1 MGLYVFDLGERECHF
16 VEQMTRKTVKKDRA
30 SVDSAISKLNKH
42 QSILGICFH
51 PGGLFGVLEV
61 KSARNQTSRRIETR
75 VWVAEAVKQVLV
87 WAAGI
92 DRMAELS
99 Y

>member
-30 SVDSAISKLNKH
+30 SVDSAIAELNKH
-42 QSILGICFH
+42 PSILGICFYC
-51 PGGLFGVLEV
+51 GFFGILEV
-61 KSARNQTSRRIETR
+61 KSAHNQTSRRIETR